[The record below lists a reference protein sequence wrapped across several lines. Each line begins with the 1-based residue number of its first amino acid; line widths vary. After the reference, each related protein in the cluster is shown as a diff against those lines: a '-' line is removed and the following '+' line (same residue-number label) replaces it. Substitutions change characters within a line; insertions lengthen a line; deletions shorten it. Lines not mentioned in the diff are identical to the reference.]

1 MKAGLLGKMPS
12 LAPREL
18 DDGDIKY
25 NVDFRSVYATV
36 LEKHMGVKPETI
48 LQKSFPMVEAYG

>member
-1 MKAGLLGKMPS
+1 MPS

-36 LEKHMGVKPETI
+36 LEKHLGVKAETI
-48 LQKSFPMVEAYG
+48 LQKSFSTINVFG

>member
-1 MKAGLLGKMPS
+1 MPS

-48 LQKSFPMVEAYG
+48 LQKPFPMVEAYG

>member
-1 MKAGLLGKMPS
+1 MPS

-48 LQKSFPMVEAYG
+48 LQKSFSTINVFG